1 MDWKPAPAPEALSA
15 EQAASELVEQCEAQ
29 IARTAD
35 AARKGRLHYECARL
49 LETPLADLK
58 RAADH
63 YLRARELL
71 PEHLPSIRGA
81 RRVLVSQGKAKMA
94 LPLFDAEVRLL
105 KNPKRKAVVLYEKG
119 LLLEDH
125 MVQKKEARE
134 AFLAAL
140 EFDEQNPTLLK
151 AVQRNQL
158 HTAQWDAV
166 EKTLERT
173 SNAVRADARHRA
185 AVIAERARLVESRR
199 HEREVATELYQAA
212 FEVDPR
218 APLALSALK
227 RLHHSH
233 KRYKDLI
240 AVLEKEVD
248 LVSDQTARAMA
259 LYRVARIY
267 VDALGDL
274 ERGIDALERAARE
287 LPNDSVVL
295 GELAVL
301 YERAERY
308 EALAGVLE
316 RLAALDAST
325 FDQVVYF
332 HRIGQIHEEHLNR
345 PDYAVGWYERTL
357 ELDPSFVPAL
367 AALRALYEKQG
378 SWAALVK
385 MGLAEAE
392 AALDPERRAA
402 SFARVA
408 EIVEQ
413 HLGDKA
419 QAIEAHKRAIG
430 AQPGYP
436 ISFKAL
442 VRLYSDARMYNE
454 LCELYARAVDQADD
468 HDTKITYLFKIG
480 RLQEDALGQPAHAVT
495 AYRRVLELV
504 RDHFEAIHAWQRAAE
519 RGGRYDELVE
529 ALEFE
534 AQIVSDKP
542 RQVALMQR
550 AAEVMDERLGDVEGA
565 LNKLRAVLKLEPHYA
580 PALRAMADLLQR
592 QGRWEDLLET
602 YRSELRATA
611 KGPARAALL
620 CKMGELS
627 DQKLGR
633 PPEAVRYYREAFEID
648 PSNLAAREALRI
660 RLRDAEQ
667 WEELVKLLRLELGE
681 ARDVER
687 RARLAY
693 LVGET
698 YENRLQNP
706 EQALIAY
713 EDALSALPS
722 FRPALDGK
730 LRLLSEKRDFKR
742 LVEEL
747 VRETKTAPDPALQ
760 IDAYLRMGE
769 VWRDELGNPGQAI
782 ESYRAVLD
790 RDPGHLGA
798 LLALEG
804 LYTASGDQDG
814 LKKVYTAQ
822 ASVLG
827 DVQARVA
834 VLREFTRLGA
844 TSEADKAAAKQSYF
858 SILQLAPTDVTALS
872 ELEGIALEEKDRQL
886 LAHVDAK
893 LGSVAEESSLVS
905 AHQTRLA
912 EALEASGDPTAI
924 EIYRAALSSE
934 PENIAAV
941 RGLSRIA
948 ERSEDPAL
956 LEEAAESEA
965 KIGLDG
971 QRAARLLVRSAELRM
986 HLHEDVQGATRVLER
1001 ALDLFPDHEMAAR
1014 RLRDLMLAS
1023 GKLDQLI
1030 QNLTHAAQ
1038 NTKDKQRSAALW
1050 IHVAELLAD
1059 KKLDTAG
1066 GIAALLRITREQPN
1080 HQQALARL
1088 GDLYVRDGQWNL
1100 AVETLNKLLA
1110 LQPGEAEVVRVH
1122 LILAAVYDERLKEPE
1137 KAIRALEQVLE
1148 LEPSHRDALKRLLDV
1163 QLAVGKTGAAVDT
1176 AARLVRAS
1184 PDRDERAEAL
1194 GRLAK
1199 LEESRGKAAEALD
1212 AFEQAVALGGANTEA
1227 ATRMRAFVQKQAS
1240 PPWSRYA
1247 AALAKYADE
1256 AGVPQERLSSTYAEL
1271 GRVQSQAL
1279 KQIPQAIA
1287 TLERGL
1293 SANPASVEM
1302 RRELARCFHKSGDLT
1317 RALAETRRVL
1327 DADVMRAETWRDL
1340 IAVLQ
1345 GLERGPE
1352 ATVAVGGLVALGAA
1366 NDGEAANHRAR
1377 QARAALVHP
1386 GSMDLEAMI
1395 SIDALGG
1402 IDARCE
1408 LLLTLADSLGKL
1420 HPPDLERYAL
1430 TSRDKLG
1437 PRSSHPLRMIADRVA
1452 SAFAL
1457 GEFDLYVHRA
1467 HSGLPEVEFSD
1478 PVGILVPEYVA
1489 NLTEPQQ
1496 VFLLGRVMANV
1507 ARRLHA
1513 VDKLP
1518 PHAIEI
1524 LLAAAA
1530 RTADPSFG
1538 TGLADEEYMQT
1549 MAKRVYKSFPWL
1561 GRGRMEEAAALYLG
1575 AKLPEINEWV
1585 RKVRLTAARAALL
1598 LADDLP
1604 GPVDLVRRTEADLSG
1619 ATGEQ
1624 LNHGVRLVHDLMR
1637 FWVSDPAF
1645 ALRRRLGL
1653 L

>member
-1 MDWKPAPAPEALSA
+1 
-15 EQAASELVEQCEAQ
+15 
-29 IARTAD
+29 
-35 AARKGRLHYECARL
+35 
-49 LETPLADLK
+49 
-58 RAADH
+58 
-63 YLRARELL
+63 
-71 PEHLPSIRGA
+71 
-81 RRVLVSQGKAKMA
+81 
-94 LPLFDAEVRLL
+94 AEVRLL

-173 SNAVRADARHRA
+173 AHAVRADSRHRA

-199 HEREVATELYQAA
+199 HEREVATELYQTA

-248 LVSDQTARAMA
+248 LVNDQTARAMA
-259 LYRVARIY
+259 LYRVARTY

-274 ERGIDALERAARE
+274 DRGIDALERAARE

-295 GELAVL
+295 GELAVQ
-301 YERAERY
+301 YERAARY

-316 RLAALDAST
+316 RLAELGAST

-357 ELDPSFVPAL
+357 ELDPGFMPAL

-385 MGLAEAE
+385 MGVSEAE
-392 AALDPERRAA
+392 ATLDVERRAA
-402 SFARVA
+402 AFARVA
-408 EIVEQ
+408 EIVER
-413 HLGDKA
+413 HLGDKP
-419 QAIEAHKRAIG
+419 QAIEAHKRALG
-430 AQPGYP
+430 ARPGYP
-436 ISFKAL
+436 TSFKAL
-442 VRLYSDARMYNE
+442 VRLYSDARMFHE
-454 LCELYARAVDQADD
+454 LCELYERAVDQADD

-480 RLQEDALGQPAHAVT
+480 RLQEDALAEPGHAVT
-495 AYRRVLELV
+495 AYRRILELV

-519 RGGRYDELVE
+519 RGNRYDELVE

-534 AQIVSDKP
+534 AQIVPDKP
-542 RQVALMQR
+542 RQVALLQR
-550 AAEVMDERLGDVEGA
+550 AADVMDERLGDAEGS

-648 PSNLAAREALRI
+648 PTNLAVREALRI
-660 RLRDAEQ
+660 RLREAEQ

-713 EDALSALPS
+713 EDALSAQPS

-782 ESYRAVLD
+782 DSYRAVLD

-798 LLALEG
+798 LLALES
-804 LYTASGDQDG
+804 LYAAGGDQEG

-834 VLREFTRLGA
+834 VLREFTRLG
-844 TSEADKAAAKQSYF
+844 TKSEADKAAAKQSYF

-893 LGSVAEESSLVS
+893 LGSVAEETSLVS

-924 EIYRAALSSE
+924 EIYRAALGSE
-934 PENIAAV
+934 PDNIAAA

-948 ERSEDPAL
+948 QRSEDPAL
-956 LEEAAESEA
+956 IEEAAENEA

-971 QRAARLLVRSAELRM
+971 RRAARLLVRSAELRM
-986 HLHEDVQGATRVLER
+986 HLHDDVPGATKVLER
-1001 ALDLFPDHEMAAR
+1001 ALDLFPDYEMAAR
-1014 RLRDLMLAS
+1014 RLRDLMLAG
-1023 GKLDQLI
+1023 GKLDELI

-1059 KKLDTAG
+1059 KKHDAAG
-1066 GIAALLRITREQPN
+1066 GIAALTRITRDQPN
-1080 HQQALARL
+1080 HQQALGRL

-1100 AVETLNKLLA
+1100 AVETLSKLLA
-1110 LQPGEAEVVRVH
+1110 LQPGETEVVRIH
-1122 LILAAVYDERLKEPE
+1122 LELAAVYDERLKEPE
-1137 KAIRALEQVLE
+1137 KAIRSLEHVLD
-1148 LEPSHRDALKRLLDV
+1148 LQPSHREALKRLLDV
-1163 QLAVGKTGAAVDT
+1163 QIAAGKTGPAADT

-1184 PDRDERAEAL
+1184 ADRDERAEAL

-1199 LEESRGKAAEALD
+1199 LEEARGKTPEALD
-1212 AFEQAVALGGANTEA
+1212 AFEQAVALGGASTEA
-1227 ATRMRAFVQKQAS
+1227 ATRMRAFVQKQAT
-1240 PPWSRYA
+1240 PPWTRYA
-1247 AALAKYADE
+1247 GALAKYVDE
-1256 AGVPQERLSSTYAEL
+1256 AGVPQERLGSTYAEL

-1302 RRELARCFHKSGDLT
+1302 RRELARCFHKSGDLG

-1352 ATVAVGGLVALGAA
+1352 ANVAIGGLVALGAA
-1366 NDGEAANHRAR
+1366 NDNEATNHRAR
-1377 QARAALVHP
+1377 QARAALVHA

-1408 LLLTLADSLGKL
+1408 LLLTLTDSLGKL
-1420 HPPDLERYAL
+1420 HPPELERYSL
-1430 TSRDKLG
+1430 SSRDKLG
-1437 PRSSHPLRMIADRVA
+1437 ARSSHPLRMIADRVA
-1452 SAFAL
+1452 AAFAL
-1457 GEFDLYVHRA
+1457 GEFELYVHRA
-1467 HSGLPEVEFSD
+1467 HSGLPE
-1478 PVGILVPEYVA
+1478 
-1489 NLTEPQQ
+1489 
-1496 VFLLGRVMANV
+1496 
-1507 ARRLHA
+1507 
-1513 VDKLP
+1513 
-1518 PHAIEI
+1518 
-1524 LLAAAA
+1524 
-1530 RTADPSFG
+1530 
-1538 TGLADEEYMQT
+1538 
-1549 MAKRVYKSFPWL
+1549 
-1561 GRGRMEEAAALYLG
+1561 
-1575 AKLPEINEWV
+1575 
-1585 RKVRLTAARAALL
+1585 
-1598 LADDLP
+1598 
-1604 GPVDLVRRTEADLSG
+1604 
-1619 ATGEQ
+1619 
-1624 LNHGVRLVHDLMR
+1624 
-1637 FWVSDPAF
+1637 
-1645 ALRRRLGL
+1645 
-1653 L
+1653 